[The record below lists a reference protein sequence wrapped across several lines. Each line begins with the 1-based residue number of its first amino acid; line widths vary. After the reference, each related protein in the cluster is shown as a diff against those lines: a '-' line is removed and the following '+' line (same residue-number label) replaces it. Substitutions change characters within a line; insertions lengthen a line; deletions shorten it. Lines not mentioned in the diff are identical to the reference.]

1 MTKFT
6 ETELKLY
13 VPDLTAVARRLD
25 AVGAQMTAPRIHEVN
40 LRYDDHSMALTA
52 SRQVLRLRQ
61 DTRTRLTFKDE
72 RGLPTHD
79 SATSRYEAE
88 VEISDFEAMQAI
100 LDKLGYHVFMMYE
113 KYRTTY
119 ALDSAEVVLDEM
131 PYGNFVEIEGDE
143 DAIGRVLE
151 DLQLQTAPRFS
162 QGYISLFENV
172 RRSLGL
178 KFQDL
183 TFRSFEGI
191 EVPLSA
197 FNPY

>member
-72 RGLPTHD
+72 RGLPTQD

>member
-72 RGLPTHD
+72 RGLPTQD

-100 LDKLGYHVFMMYE
+100 LDKLGYHVFMVYE

>member
-13 VPDLTAVARRLD
+13 VPDLAAVARRLD
-25 AVGAQMTAPRIHEVN
+25 AVGAQVTAPRIHEVN

-72 RGLPTHD
+72 RGLPTQG